1 MARPGKA
8 LSAIIPFFIL
18 GTSTVVSAPSF
29 AETAK
34 SGESAGGPT
43 VVSEPATLKVASSTA
58 TLSAAERL
66 SKSADALAKKRLAAY
81 VISRYGNAPKTTR
94 DRFMANFTTVAKA
107 DPAAEIH
114 PYYLV
119 SLEKRIVDSPV
130 FKEDG
135 STFGAYAHVLLTLRD
150 TNADVEEMARERRTE
165 LETSLKD
172 ATLGKI

>member
-18 GTSTVVSAPSF
+18 GSSTIVSVPSF
-29 AETAK
+29 AENAETGK
-34 SGESAGGPT
+34 TSASVPS
-43 VVSEPATLKVASSTA
+43 VKLDVAASSS

-81 VISRYGNAPKTTR
+81 VISRYGDATKNTR
-94 DRFMANFTTVAKA
+94 DRFASNFATVSKA

-119 SLEKRIVDSPV
+119 SLEKRIVDNPV

-135 STFGAYAHVLLTLRD
+135 SVF
-150 TNADVEEMARERRTE
+150 
-165 LETSLKD
+165 
-172 ATLGKI
+172 